1 MRYFHKTMGPED
13 VKKYQGGGPKVWK
26 RVAGFEGGSK
36 SRRGVQKTLKQRSL
50 PDKEFL
56 FLMEKKGG
64 KVSLLD
70 FPVYKVF
77 DDLYYVGDSSVHEKI
92 VLGTKEKKIMEEGEE
107 VFYSLSGIW
116 RSCYTTLRVSII
128 GS

>member
-56 FLMEKKGG
+56 FLMEKKEER
-64 KVSLLD
+64 
-70 FPVYKVF
+70 FPCW
-77 DDLYYVGDSSVHEKI
+77 I
-92 VLGTKEKKIMEEGEE
+92 
-107 VFYSLSGIW
+107 SLST
-116 RSCYTTLRVSII
+116 RFLTTYITLVIARFTKKLY
-128 GS
+128 